1 MELENKTSL
10 SIYRQCKETI
20 QEEEIYDNYPSSA
33 TLFKARSN
41 TLQLSDRNRHTNGQS
56 VNCVRLSW
64 KILTILCCGAPS
76 LQHLRQ
82 RAVEL
87 QQPYQ
92 EEEDY
97 IIGRFL
103 YEEARLKEKKEI
115 LNQMWNKR
123 KKALEERKLQNEYYK
138 KEISYRTSTR

>member
-1 MELENKTSL
+1 MSSSFNPY
-10 SIYRQCKETI
+10 IYIVSHVEK
-20 QEEEIYDNYPSSA
+20 
-33 TLFKARSN
+33 
-41 TLQLSDRNRHTNGQS
+41 QL
-56 VNCVRLSW
+56 W
-64 KILTILCCGAPS
+64 EA
-76 LQHLRQ
+76 QHLRQ

-103 YEEARLKEKKEI
+103 FEKARLKEKEI

-123 KKALEERKLQNEYYK
+123 KKELE
-138 KEISYRTSTR
+138 EISYKNEY